1 MNLKQEMSSYHHY
14 TDCKLAHLL
23 KENDHA
29 AFAEIYRRYAKDVY
43 IHAYKKIKDRELAKD
58 IVQDLFTALWNR
70 RSEFEL
76 KTVFSAYL
84 FTAVRNRVIK
94 TIAHQKLESAFLK
107 SLGDFVEQHHRT
119 ADHLA
124 RTNQLQKHIEKEVK
138 ALPDKMQ
145 AVFRLSRQSNLSHKE
160 IADQFDISEAT
171 VKKQVNNALKILRV
185 KLSSLQSF
193 LFPFL

>member
-1 MNLKQEMSSYHHY
+1 MNLKQGMSSYHQY
-14 TDCKLAHLL
+14 SDYKLAQLL

-29 AFAEIYRRYAKDVY
+29 AFAEIYRRYAKDAY
-43 IHAYKKIKDRELAKD
+43 IQAYKRIKDRELAKD

-76 KTVFSAYL
+76 KTILAAYL

-94 TIAHQKLESAFLK
+94 AIAHQKVESAFIN
-107 SLGDFVEQHHRT
+107 SLGDFIEQHQRC
-119 ADHLA
+119 ADHLV
-124 RTNQLQKHIEKEVK
+124 RTNQLKMHIEKEVS

-160 IADQFDISEAT
+160 IADQFDISEST

-185 KLSSLQSF
+185 KLSSFQSF
-193 LFPFL
+193 FSTFL